1 MFLKSKKL
9 VVAAMLSTMG
19 SSAFAAGTTSGTNVE
34 STASLSFAVNGQT
47 STATSTNTFTVD
59 NKVDLT
65 VSTVDTQAVSVSPDA
80 TSVLLTYR
88 VENTGNTVQD
98 YSLSALTTSTTAFS
112 GDNAV
117 TDTYD
122 LTNVQVFV
130 DVNNNNKYDVA
141 TDTLTYIDELEPDAK
156 KTVFIVA
163 NVPTDAVNDAIAVYD
178 LQAQTAEGGTAD
190 TLGNDITS
198 DNSNQVDDAATV
210 QIVFADGAGTIDSQ
224 YDGKFSSTDAWKIV
238 TATVTVSKDSI
249 VISDPVNGN
258 TNPKRIPGAEVRY
271 CYIVANEANGAVAS
285 GAVVSDTLD
294 ASVLSFNGA
303 QIAMYDVNAAGTCDC
318 ATATDIATGNGLA
331 GQDPSSQG
339 VLKVDFDTV
348 SGGQTKCGYVTA
360 TIK

>member
-9 VVAAMLSTMG
+9 ALAMMLSTMA

-65 VSTVDTQAVSVSPDA
+65 VSTVDTQAVSVSPGA
-80 TSVLLTYR
+80 ASVVLTYR
-88 VENTGNTVQD
+88 VQNTGNTVQD

-112 GDNAV
+112 GDSLV
-117 TDTYD
+117 TDSYDLSNVAVYVDLNDNNTYD
-122 LTNVQVFV
+122 EAV
-130 DVNNNNKYDVA
+130 
-141 TDTLTYIDELEPDAK
+141 DTLTYIDELEPDAQ
-156 KTVFIVA
+156 KTVFLVA
-163 NVPTDAVNDAIAVYD
+163 NVPADAVNDAISVYD

-190 TLGNDITS
+190 AQGNDILD
-198 DNSNQVDDAATV
+198 DNNNQADDATTV
-210 QIVFADGAGTIDSQ
+210 QIVFADGQGTIDLQ

-249 VISDPVNGN
+249 VISDPVNGE
-258 TNPKRIPGAEVRY
+258 TNPKRIPGAIVRY
-271 CYIVANEANGAVAS
+271 CYIVANADGGADAS

-294 ASVLSFNGA
+294 AAVLSFNGA
-303 QIAMYDVNAAGTCDC
+303 QVATYNGAGTCDC
-318 ATATDIATGNGLA
+318 ATIADVVTGNGPA

-339 VLKVDFDTV
+339 LLKVDFETV
-348 SGGQTKCGYVTA
+348 AGGQTKCGYVTA
-360 TIK
+360 TIE